1 MLLPVWLIT
10 TQKEGRTYTFAING
24 QTGNLTCDVPADKG
38 KSLAWGGGV
47 FAGVLALCALVLYL
61 TGNLASGT
69 LLLCAVLAAIAAFAV
84 LGALRAQ
91 LRQATHQS
99 AAGHYVKEGSFT
111 LRYDFDRFLY
121 ETTERRKLETQNNTQ
136 NKQEKTN

>member
-1 MLLPVWLIT
+1 MRPKPPVFET
-10 TQKEGRTYTFAING
+10 RRAI
-24 QTGNLTCDVPADKG
+24 
-38 KSLAWGGGV
+38 
-47 FAGVLALCALVLYL
+47 
-61 TGNLASGT
+61 
-69 LLLCAVLAAIAAFAV
+69 LLCINAP
-84 LGALRAQ
+84 Q
-91 LRQATHQS
+91 THQS